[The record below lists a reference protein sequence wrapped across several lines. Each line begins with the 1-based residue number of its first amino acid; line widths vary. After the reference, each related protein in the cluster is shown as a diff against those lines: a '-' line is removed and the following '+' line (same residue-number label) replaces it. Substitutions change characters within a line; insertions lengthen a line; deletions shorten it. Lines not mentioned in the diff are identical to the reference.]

1 MERSD
6 WNMKERTYIC
16 CDLKSFYASVECVE
30 RGLDPMTT
38 NLVVADKSRTE
49 KTICLAVSPSLKA
62 YGISGRARLFEVVQ
76 RVKEVNAQRR
86 RNAPGG
92 QLAGSSWHDPEARN
106 DPSLA
111 LDYIVAPPRMAHYI
125 DWSTRIYQVY
135 LKYIA
140 PEDIYPYSIDEVFM
154 DLTNYLDTYKMTARE
169 LTRTIILDIL
179 KTTGITAAAGMG
191 TNLYLAKV
199 AMDIVAK
206 HVHADK
212 DGVRIAKLNEMTYRR
227 LLWTHRPLT
236 DFWRVGKG
244 YSTKLEAHGLY
255 TMGDIARCSIGK
267 PTDYHNEELLYKL
280 FGVNAEILID
290 HAWGWEP
297 CTIAD
302 AKAYKPENKSIVSGQ
317 VLQCPYDFV
326 KARLVVREMADALA
340 LDLVDKKLVT
350 NQMVLTVGYDREN
363 LDDPQRNRNYHGPV
377 TTDRHGRKIPKHT
390 VGTENFL
397 YTSSSSDLLKVVTS
411 LYDRIVD
418 PNLLI
423 RRLSISA
430 NRLLD
435 EASVP
440 KENRPEQLDLFTDY
454 DAREKRKQADEAVH
468 VRERKLQEAM
478 LGIKKRYGKNAIL
491 KGMNLEEGATAKER
505 NQTIGGH
512 QA

>member
-1 MERSD
+1 
-6 WNMKERTYIC
+6 MKERTYVC

-38 NLVVADKSRTE
+38 NLVVADQRRTD

-62 YGISGRARLFEVVQ
+62 YGIGGRARLFEVVQ
-76 RVKEVNAQRR
+76 KVAEVNARR
-86 RNAPGG
+86 KWNAPSH
-92 QLAGSSWHDPEARN
+92 QLTGSSWHDPEVQENPA
-106 DPSLA
+106 LA

-125 DWSTRIYQVY
+125 DWSTKIYSVY

-154 DLTNYLDTYKMTARE
+154 DLTNYLDTYRMTARE

-191 TNLYLAKV
+191 ANLYLAKV

-206 HVHADK
+206 HVHPDK
-212 DGVRIAKLNEMTYRR
+212 DGVRIARLNEMTYRR
-227 LLWTHRPLT
+227 LLWDHRPLT

-244 YSTKLEAHGLY
+244 YATKLEAHGMY
-255 TMGDIARCSIGK
+255 TMGDVARCSIGK
-267 PTDYHNEELLYKL
+267 PGEYHNEELLYKL
-280 FGVNAEILID
+280 FGINAEILID

-297 CTIAD
+297 CTITD

-317 VLQCPYDFV
+317 VLQCPYSFE

-340 LDLVDKKLVT
+340 LDLVDKGLVT
-350 NQMVLTVGYDREN
+350 NQLVLTVGYDREN
-363 LDDPQRNRNYHGPV
+363 LDDPSRAAWYKGPV
-377 TTDRHGRKIPKHT
+377 TADRYGRKIPKHA
-390 VGTENFL
+390 VGTENFP
-397 YTSSSSDLLKVVTS
+397 YTSSANDLLKAVTA

-418 PNLLI
+418 QNLLI

-430 NRLLD
+430 NKLLD
-435 EASVP
+435 EASAS
-440 KENRPEQLDLFTDY
+440 KEEPAEQLDLFTDY
-454 DAREKRKQADEAVH
+454 AAKEQQEQADKAAH
-468 VRERKLQEAM
+468 TRERKLQEAM

-491 KGMNLEEGATAKER
+491 KGMNLEDGATARER

-512 QA
+512 HA

>member
-1 MERSD
+1 
-6 WNMKERTYIC
+6 MKERTYVC

-30 RGLDPMTT
+30 RGLDPMITT
-38 NLVVADKSRTE
+38 LVVADQRRTD

-62 YGISGRARLFEVVQ
+62 YGIPGRARLFEVVQ
-76 RVKEVNAQRR
+76 KVTEVNARR
-86 RNAPGG
+86 KWNAPGH
-92 QLAGSSWHDPEARN
+92 QLTGSSWHDPEVQKNPA
-106 DPSLA
+106 LA
-111 LDYIVAPPRMAHYI
+111 LDYIVVPPRMAHYI
-125 DWSTRIYQVY
+125 DWSTKIYSVY

-206 HVHADK
+206 HVHPDK

-227 LLWTHRPLT
+227 LLWDHRPLT

-244 YSTKLEAHGLY
+244 YATKLEAHGLY
-255 TMGDIARCSIGK
+255 TMGDVARCSIGK
-267 PTDYHNEELLYKL
+267 PGEYHNEELLYKL
-280 FGVNAEILID
+280 FGINAEILID

-317 VLQCPYDFV
+317 VLQCPYDFQ

-340 LDLVDKKLVT
+340 LDLVDKGLVT
-350 NQMVLTVGYDREN
+350 NQLVLTVGYDREN
-363 LDDPQRNRNYHGPV
+363 LDNPSRAAQYKGPV
-377 TTDRHGRKIPKHT
+377 TADRYGRKIPKHA
-390 VGTENFL
+390 VGTENFP
-397 YTSSSSDLLKVVTS
+397 YTSSANDLLRAVTA

-418 PNLLI
+418 ENLLI
-423 RRLSISA
+423 RRVSISA
-430 NRLLD
+430 NKLLD
-435 EASVP
+435 EANAP
-440 KENRPEQLDLFTDY
+440 KEEAEQLDLFTDY
-454 DAREKRKQADEAVH
+454 AAKEHQEQEDRVAHA
-468 VRERKLQEAM
+468 RERKLQEAM
-478 LGIKKRYGKNAIL
+478 LDIKKKYGKNAIL
-491 KGMNLEEGATAKER
+491 KGMNLEEGATARER
-505 NQTIGGH
+505 NRTIGGH

>member
-1 MERSD
+1 
-6 WNMKERTYIC
+6 MKERTYIC

-38 NLVVADKSRTE
+38 NLVVADKRRTE

-76 RVKEVNAQRR
+76 RVAEVNAKRKWD
-86 RNAPGG
+86 APDH
-92 QLAGSSWHDPEARN
+92 QLTGSSWHDPEVQQN
-106 DPSLA
+106 PSLA
-111 LDYIVAPPRMAHYI
+111 LDYIVAPPRMSHYI
-125 DWSTRIYQVY
+125 DWSTKIYSVY
-135 LKYIA
+135 LKYVA
-140 PEDIYPYSIDEVFM
+140 PEDIFPYSIDEVFM
-154 DLTNYLDTYKMTARE
+154 DITNYLDTYKMTARE

-191 TNLYLAKV
+191 TNLYLAKI

-206 HVHADK
+206 HVHPDQ

-244 YSTKLEAHGLY
+244 YATKLESHGLY

-267 PTDYHNEELLYKL
+267 PGDYHNEELLYKL

-302 AKAYKPENKSIVSGQ
+302 VKDYKPENKSIVSGQ
-317 VLQCPYDFV
+317 VLQNPYDFD

-340 LDLVDKKLVT
+340 LDLVDKRLVT
-350 NQMVLTVGYDREN
+350 NQLVLTVGYDREN
-363 LDDPQRNRNYHGPV
+363 LDDPSRRQSYHGPV
-377 TTDRHGRKIPKHT
+377 TTDRYGRKIPKHA
-390 VGTENFL
+390 VGTENFP
-397 YTSSSSDLLKVVTS
+397 YTSSANDLLRAVTA

-430 NRLLD
+430 NKLLP
-435 EASVP
+435 EADAP
-440 KENRPEQLDLFTDY
+440 KEEAEQLDLFTDY
-454 DAREKRKQADEAVH
+454 AVKERREQADEAAH
-468 VRERKLQEAM
+468 ARERKIQEAM
-478 LGIKKRYGKNAIL
+478 IGIKKKYGKNAIL

-512 QA
+512 HA

>member
-1 MERSD
+1 
-6 WNMKERTYIC
+6 MKERTYVC

-38 NLVVADKSRTE
+38 NLVVADKRRTE
-49 KTICLAVSPSLKA
+49 KTICLAVTPSLKA

-76 RVKEVNAQRR
+76 RVAEVNAQRR
-86 RNAPGG
+86 RNAPGH
-92 QLAGSSWHDPEARN
+92 QFSGSSWNDPEVRR
-106 DPSLA
+106 DPSLE
-111 LDYIVAPPRMAHYI
+111 LDYIVAPPRMANYI

-154 DLTNYLDTYKMTARE
+154 DITDYLDTYKMTARE

-199 AMDIVAK
+199 SMDIVAK

-227 LLWTHRPLT
+227 LLWSHRPLT

-244 YSTKLEAHGLY
+244 YAAKLEGCGLY

-267 PTDYHNEELLYKL
+267 PTDYHNEELLYQL
-280 FGVNAEILID
+280 FGVNAELLID

-302 AKAYKPENKSIVSGQ
+302 VKAYKPEHKSIVSGQ
-317 VLQCPYDFV
+317 VLQCPYTFE

-340 LDLVDKKLVT
+340 LDLVDKGLAT
-350 NQMVLTVGYDREN
+350 NQLVLTVGYDIEN
-363 LDDPQRNRNYHGPV
+363 LSVENHRYQGPV
-377 TTDRHGRKIPKHT
+377 TTDRYGRKIPKHA
-390 VGTENFL
+390 VGTETV
-397 YTSSSSDLLKVVTS
+397 YRGVTS
-411 LYDRIVD
+411 YNAQNVKALSWTLNREVAEWFAHRFGQNGTVYEAQVKKENIYAVFLGRNEEEVIVD
-418 PNLLI
+418 PE
-423 RRLSISA
+423 RLMGLSQ
-430 NRLLD
+430 L
-435 EASVP
+435 
-440 KENRPEQLDLFTDY
+440 PEQ
-454 DAREKRKQADEAVH
+454 EQG
-468 VRERKLQEAM
+468 Q
-478 LGIKKRYGKNAIL
+478 
-491 KGMNLEEGATAKER
+491 GME
-505 NQTIGGH
+505 ISM
-512 QA
+512 

>member
-1 MERSD
+1 
-6 WNMKERTYIC
+6 MKERTYVC

-30 RGLDPMTT
+30 RGLDPMIT
-38 NLVVADKSRTE
+38 NLVVADQRRTD

-62 YGISGRARLFEVVQ
+62 YGIPGRARLFEVVQ
-76 RVKEVNAQRR
+76 KVTEVNARR
-86 RNAPGG
+86 KWNAPGH
-92 QLAGSSWHDPEARN
+92 QLTGSSWHDPEVQKNPA
-106 DPSLA
+106 LA
-111 LDYIVAPPRMAHYI
+111 LDYIVVPPRIAHYI
-125 DWSTRIYQVY
+125 DWSTKIYSVY

-206 HVHADK
+206 HVHPDK

-227 LLWTHRPLT
+227 LLWDHRPLT

-244 YSTKLEAHGLY
+244 YATKLEAHGLY
-255 TMGDIARCSIGK
+255 TMGDVARCSIGK
-267 PTDYHNEELLYKL
+267 PGEYHNEELLYKL
-280 FGVNAEILID
+280 FGINAEILID

-317 VLQCPYDFV
+317 VLQCPYDFQ

-340 LDLVDKKLVT
+340 LDLVDKGLVT
-350 NQMVLTVGYDREN
+350 NQLVLTVGYDREN
-363 LDDPQRNRNYHGPV
+363 LDNPSRAAQYKGPV
-377 TTDRHGRKIPKHT
+377 TADRYGRKIPKHA
-390 VGTENFL
+390 VGTENFP
-397 YTSSSSDLLKVVTS
+397 YTSSANDLLRAVTA

-418 PNLLI
+418 ENLLI
-423 RRLSISA
+423 RRVSISA
-430 NRLLD
+430 NKLLD
-435 EASVP
+435 EANAP
-440 KENRPEQLDLFTDY
+440 KEEAEQLDLFTDY
-454 DAREKRKQADEAVH
+454 AAKEHQEQEDRVAHA
-468 VRERKLQEAM
+468 RERKLQEAM
-478 LGIKKRYGKNAIL
+478 LDIKKKYGKNAIL
-491 KGMNLEEGATAKER
+491 KGMNLEEGATARER
-505 NQTIGGH
+505 NRTIGGH

>member
-1 MERSD
+1 
-6 WNMKERTYIC
+6 MKERTYVC

-30 RGLDPMTT
+30 RGLDPMIT
-38 NLVVADKSRTE
+38 NLVVADQRRTD

-62 YGISGRARLFEVVQ
+62 YGIPGRARLFEVVQ
-76 RVKEVNAQRR
+76 KVTEVNARR
-86 RNAPGG
+86 KWNAPGH
-92 QLAGSSWHDPEARN
+92 QLTGSSWHDPEVQKNPA
-106 DPSLA
+106 LA
-111 LDYIVAPPRMAHYI
+111 LDYIVVPPRMAHYI
-125 DWSTRIYQVY
+125 DWSTKIYSVY

-206 HVHADK
+206 HVHPDK

-227 LLWTHRPLT
+227 LLWDHRPLT

-244 YSTKLEAHGLY
+244 YATQLEAHGLY
-255 TMGDIARCSIGK
+255 TMGDVARCSIGK
-267 PTDYHNEELLYKL
+267 PGEYHNEELLYKL
-280 FGVNAEILID
+280 FGINAEILID

-317 VLQCPYDFV
+317 VLQCPYDFQ

-340 LDLVDKKLVT
+340 LDLVDKGLVT
-350 NQMVLTVGYDREN
+350 NQLVLTVGYDREN
-363 LDDPQRNRNYHGPV
+363 LDNPSRAAQYKGPV
-377 TTDRHGRKIPKHT
+377 TADRYGRKIPKHA
-390 VGTENFL
+390 VGTENFP
-397 YTSSSSDLLKVVTS
+397 YTSSANDLLRAVTA

-418 PNLLI
+418 ENLLI
-423 RRLSISA
+423 RRVSISA
-430 NRLLD
+430 NKLLD
-435 EASVP
+435 EANAP
-440 KENRPEQLDLFTDY
+440 KEEAEQLDLFTDY
-454 DAREKRKQADEAVH
+454 AAKEHQEQEDRVAHA
-468 VRERKLQEAM
+468 RERKLQEAM
-478 LGIKKRYGKNAIL
+478 LDIKKKYGKNAIL
-491 KGMNLEEGATAKER
+491 KGMNLEEGATARER
-505 NQTIGGH
+505 NRTIGGH

>member
-1 MERSD
+1 
-6 WNMKERTYIC
+6 MKERTYVC

-38 NLVVADKSRTE
+38 NLVVADQRRTD

-62 YGISGRARLFEVVQ
+62 YGIGGRARLFEVVQ
-76 RVKEVNAQRR
+76 KVAEVNARR
-86 RNAPGG
+86 KWNAPSH
-92 QLAGSSWHDPEARN
+92 QLTGSSWHDPEVQENPA
-106 DPSLA
+106 LA

-125 DWSTRIYQVY
+125 DWSTKIYSVY

-154 DLTNYLDTYKMTARE
+154 DLTNYLDTYRMTARE

-191 TNLYLAKV
+191 ANLYLAKV

-206 HVHADK
+206 HVHPDK

-227 LLWTHRPLT
+227 LLWSHRPLT

-244 YSTKLEAHGLY
+244 YATKLESHGMY
-255 TMGDIARCSIGK
+255 TMGDVARCSIGK
-267 PTDYHNEELLYKL
+267 PGEYHNEELLYKL

-317 VLQCPYDFV
+317 VLQCPYSFE

-340 LDLVDKKLVT
+340 LDLVDKGLVT
-350 NQMVLTVGYDREN
+350 NQLVLTVGYDREN
-363 LDDPQRNRNYHGPV
+363 LDDPSRAAWYKGPV
-377 TTDRHGRKIPKHT
+377 TADRYGRKIPKHA
-390 VGTENFL
+390 VGTENFP
-397 YTSSSSDLLKVVTS
+397 YTSSANDLLKAVTA

-418 PNLLI
+418 QNLLI

-430 NRLLD
+430 NKLLD
-435 EASVP
+435 EASAS
-440 KENRPEQLDLFTDY
+440 KEEPAEQLDLFTDY
-454 DAREKRKQADEAVH
+454 AAKKQQEQADKAAH
-468 VRERKLQEAM
+468 TRERKLQEAM

-491 KGMNLEEGATAKER
+491 KGMNLEDGATARER

-512 QA
+512 HA

>member
-1 MERSD
+1 
-6 WNMKERTYIC
+6 MKEKCYIC

-38 NLVVADKSRTE
+38 NLVVADKRRTE

-76 RVKEVNAQRR
+76 RVKEVNAQRKLR
-86 RNAPGG
+86 APGRQFTG
-92 QLAGSSWHDPEARN
+92 ASSHDPEVRQN
-106 DPSLA
+106 PSLA

-125 DWSTRIYQVY
+125 DWSTKICEVY
-135 LKYIA
+135 LKYAA
-140 PEDIYPYSIDEVFM
+140 PEDIHVYSIDEVFI
-154 DLTNYLDTYKMTARE
+154 DATNYLESFQMTGRE
-169 LTRTIILDIL
+169 LARTIILDIL

-191 TNLYLAKV
+191 TNLYLAKI

-206 HVHADK
+206 HVHPDQ

-244 YSTKLEAHGLY
+244 YAKKLEAHGLY

-280 FGVNAEILID
+280 FGVNAELLID

-302 AKAYKPENKSIVSGQ
+302 IKAYKPENKSIVSGQ
-317 VLQCPYDFV
+317 VLQCPYDFQ
-326 KARLVVREMADALA
+326 KARLVAREMADALA
-340 LDLVDKKLVT
+340 LDLVDKRLVT
-350 NQMVLTVGYDREN
+350 DQLVLTVGYES
-363 LDDPQRNRNYHGPV
+363 LAGQQQSAGYQGVV
-377 TTDRHGRKIPKHT
+377 TTDRYGRKIPKHAH
-390 VGTENFL
+390 GTENL
-397 YTSSSSDLLKVVTS
+397 SGHTSSANDLMDAVSK

-418 PNLLI
+418 PALLI

-430 NRLLD
+430 NHLLD
-435 EASVP
+435 EDAAQQQETV
-440 KENRPEQLDLFTDY
+440 EQLDLFTDY
-454 DAREKRKQADEAVH
+454 DAKAERQEEDAAVH
-468 VRERKLQEAM
+468 ARERKIQEAM
-478 LGIKKRYGKNAIL
+478 LDIKRRYGKNAIL
-491 KGMNLEEGATAKER
+491 KGLNFEEGATGKER
-505 NQTIGGH
+505 NQQIGGH
-512 QA
+512 QS